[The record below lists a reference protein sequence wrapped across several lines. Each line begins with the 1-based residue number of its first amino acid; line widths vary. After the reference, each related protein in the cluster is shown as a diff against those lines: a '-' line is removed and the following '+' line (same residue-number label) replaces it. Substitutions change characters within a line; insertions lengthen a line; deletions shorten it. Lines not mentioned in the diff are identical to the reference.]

1 MGFPRCIGVDYS
13 GAATPRTRL
22 PGIAVYQAGPGAEP
36 EPVAAP
42 GGGRWTREGLAG
54 WLEEALAGPEP
65 VIAGLDLA
73 FSFPAAYFE
82 RYGLQD
88 WDAFLADFR
97 AHWPTDEPEA
107 TVEALRP
114 DNSRTGDSG
123 ELRLCETWT
132 PGAKSVFRFDF
143 QGAVAKSAHAGIPWL
158 WHLRRE
164 LGDRVHFWP
173 FDGFT
178 VPDGVAVLAEV
189 YPALFKRR
197 YPRGERD
204 DHQQDAYA
212 VTRWL
217 REAADRG
224 ILGRYLEPPLTAV
237 EARLAREREGWIL
250 GVA

>member
-1 MGFPRCIGVDYS
+1 MRFAACIGVDYS
-13 GAATPRTRL
+13 GAATPRNRL
-22 PGIAVYQAGPGAEP
+22 PGIAVYWAGPEAESR
-36 EPVAAP
+36 PVAAP
-42 GGGRWTREGLAG
+42 GGGRWTREGLAD
-54 WLEEALAGPEP
+54 WLGQALAGPEP
-65 VIAGLDLA
+65 VIAGLDFA

-82 RYGLQD
+82 RYALPD

-97 AHWPTDEPEA
+97 AHWPTDEPGA
-107 TVEALRP
+107 TVEALREGS
-114 DNSRTGDSG
+114 SRTGDLG

-132 PGAKSVFRFDF
+132 AGAKSVFRFDF

-158 WHLRRE
+158 HRLRRE

-173 FDGFT
+173 FDGFA
-178 VPDGVAVLAEV
+178 VPAGRSVLAEV

-197 YPRGERD
+197 YPRGRRD

-212 VTRWL
+212 VARWL

-224 ILGRYLEPPLTAV
+224 ILGRYLEPPLTAA
-237 EARLAREREGWIL
+237 EARLVREREGWIL